1 MGKNKGRKKMELKR
15 SKGQLIVGSI
25 ILIFGVIIFEVF
37 NLYGLGAGVF
47 IAGLTLILIGL
58 YWARKTKTELPDE
71 RYKRVLEKAGYNAF
85 WITIGTITIIVLV
98 DLYFPGRFRTIDIY
112 ELTMLAG
119 ICSFLI
125 LRFYYDKRGIK

>member
-1 MGKNKGRKKMELKR
+1 MVKNKGRKKMELKR
-15 SKGQLIVGSI
+15 SKGLLIVGSI
-25 ILIFGVIIFEVF
+25 ILIFGVIVFEVF

>member
-1 MGKNKGRKKMELKR
+1 MELKR
-15 SKGQLIVGSI
+15 SKGQLIVGSAL
-25 ILIFGVIIFEVF
+25 LIFGAMVFEVF

-58 YWARKTKTELPDE
+58 YWARKPKTELPDE

-98 DLYFPGRFRTIDIY
+98 GLYFPGRFRTIDIY